1 MVHPAITPRTCEVC
15 RKGEEE
21 VTLQRCSTCK
31 EHNYCSTACQRADW
45 PTHKLTCKKPVVW
58 YDKHRR
64 CRDGNKHEGRLE
76 LITWSCPLE
85 ETGWGHVVENEAAD
99 FKRKFEVQY
108 GGNEERFY
116 KYWPQGF
123 RWTCCGT
130 DAGMDYGCDH
140 HGSGTQPCTC
150 DFCRMGSPLPER
162 IYGEQSASRMGLA
175 LRRGPDRR
183 SFNAGLAA
191 MSATMRTMMGLEM

>member
-1 MVHPAITPRTCEVC
+1 M
-15 RKGEEE
+15 
-21 VTLQRCSTCK
+21 
-31 EHNYCSTACQRADW
+31 
-45 PTHKLTCKKPVVW
+45 W

-85 ETGWGHVVENEAAD
+85 ETGWGHVVENEAANL
-99 FKRKFEVQY
+99 KRKFEVQH

-150 DFCRMGSPLPER
+150 DFCRSVKEVVQLEQLYTDFITTITQDGFTSP
-162 IYGEQSASRMGLA
+162 
-175 LRRGPDRR
+175 
-183 SFNAGLAA
+183 
-191 MSATMRTMMGLEM
+191 